1 MSKTVKISLIVLAVL
16 VVLSGIILYSKNSSD
31 TIMKNMAIEAI
42 DPDLLASSTDSSD
55 AAIDGDM
62 AKVSGQLSGLDTAAT
77 DVDESF
83 KQ

>member
-16 VVLSGIILYSKNSSD
+16 LVIGAICLYSKNSSD
-31 TIMKNMAIEAI
+31 TIMKNMAAEAV

-55 AAIDGDM
+55 EAIDGDM
-62 AKVSGQLSGLDTAAT
+62 TKVSGQLSGLDTAAA

-83 KQ
+83 K